1 MKTKNLGS
9 EVLTVVNKQV
19 KYEKTRASISF
30 DAADIAGLSPG
41 EISGFLQ
48 SLIRICGSLGKQ
60 ELVIS
65 NIAPQVQLGKGDLGV
80 VPNIHDEIVA
90 HFANAS
96 LFKDE
101 IYQSIDWSYVA
112 ANLIYDSMWGTNAR
126 QSKVCHTADE
136 LASDN

>member
-19 KYEKTRASISF
+19 KYEKTRDSISF
-30 DAADIAGLSPG
+30 DAKDIAGLSPG

-80 VPNIHDEIVA
+80 VPNIHDEFVV
-90 HFANAS
+90 HFANAFFTQGRN
-96 LFKDE
+96 LPEHRLVLRRGEFD
-101 IYQSIDWSYVA
+101 IRFYVGHERPTEQGMSH
-112 ANLIYDSMWGTNAR
+112 N
-126 QSKVCHTADE
+126 
-136 LASDN
+136 